1 METNQTGVKMS
12 LEGHSQDTKKTL
24 DTLKQGL
31 GIKDVRNEILQD
43 VRTLT
48 NGMNQEEQ
56 QAEHSSIFSAEQL
69 LNMKVED
76 IPCLVE
82 PILPKVGV
90 VALAGSSDTGKS
102 SLLRQLALSVCL
114 GEERFLGWQ
123 LRTEHQKA
131 YYVSTED
138 DENAIAFLLNKTNY
152 DRGLPHSAYSGLTFD
167 FDTQGVLERLD
178 ESLTKNPVDLVVVDA
193 FTDLYGKSM
202 NDTNQVRGF
211 LNGYS
216 QLAQRHKC
224 LVMFLHHTGK
234 RTEELVPSKHNLLGS
249 QGFEAK
255 MRLVMEL
262 RNDFVQPNKRH
273 LCIVKGNY
281 LPKEHKTESYVLL
294 FDDSLMFHQ
303 TGERMHFGELGGNSK
318 SSTKETVRELNEEG
332 VKQSDIAQRLGI
344 SQSTVSRYLKE

>member
-1 METNQTGVKMS
+1 MRLQDTNNEGVKQ
-12 LEGHSQDTKKTL
+12 HL
-24 DTLKQGL
+24 DQNLRK
-31 GIKDVRNEILQD
+31 EILD
-43 VRTLT
+43 NVSKLS
-48 NGMNQEEQ
+48 NGISDKEKEEYT
-56 QAEHSSIFSAEQL
+56 SVFNGEQL
-69 LNMKVED
+69 LNMKVD
-76 IPCLVE
+76 NIPCLVD
-82 PILPKVGV
+82 PILPKVGL

-102 SLLRQLALSVCL
+102 SLLRQLAVSVCL

-123 LRTEHQKA
+123 LKTEHRKA

-152 DRGLPHSAYSGLTFD
+152 DRQLPASAYSGLTFD
-167 FDTQGVLERLD
+167 FDSHRILERLN
-178 ESLTKNPVDLVVVDA
+178 ESLAKNPVDIVIVDA

-202 NDTNQVRGF
+202 NDTNQVRTF

-216 QLAQRHKC
+216 QLAQKHKC

-234 RTEELVPSKHNLLGS
+234 RTEELTPSKHNLLGS

-262 RNDFVQPNKRH
+262 RNDSTQPNKRH

-294 FDDSLMFHQ
+294 FDDSLRFHP
-303 TGERMHFGELGGNSK
+303 TGERIHFSELGANNK
-318 SSTKETVRELNEEG
+318 ASTKETVRELNEQG

-344 SQSTVSRYLKE
+344 SQSTVSRYLRE